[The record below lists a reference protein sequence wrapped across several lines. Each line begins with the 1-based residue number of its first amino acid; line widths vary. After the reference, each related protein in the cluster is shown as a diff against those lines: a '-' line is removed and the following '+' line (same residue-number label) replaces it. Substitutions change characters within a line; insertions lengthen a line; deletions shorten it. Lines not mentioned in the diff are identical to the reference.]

1 MNTSSTPTHDNT
13 PDGLLALSSIPQRA
27 LVRTLLVAYQERTNP
42 AKWVH
47 LLAAEFGGPVGM
59 RMNHLAMLLKAGTP
73 VADALEQTPGIL
85 APSGL
90 MAIRLASETGTL
102 SETYEALISDQGLES
117 ESTDSSW
124 QNPRSEFTRVL
135 LGFIVA
141 WFILTFMMIFIMP
154 TFEKMFEE
162 FGLELPAITRLLISV
177 SHRGGQF
184 FFFGV
189 AIFAMLFLGRLLFFG
204 EKRPQR
210 FNPFRWH
217 ERFVPPSVNL
227 LSLLTI
233 VVGSGRPIAS
243 GLETLSKCHH
253 VPQTRRRLA
262 ASCER
267 IERGEDPWATLASEK
282 ILTTKESRALS
293 VAASSDVQSWLL
305 QWLAE
310 SRFDR
315 RSIRRHLL
323 TQAIAL
329 ASLFL
334 LAAVVAWVCIAIF
347 LVLTSLIGALA

>member
-1 MNTSSTPTHDNT
+1 MSTPSSPTQNT

-27 LVRTLLVAYQERTNP
+27 LVRALLVAHQERTNP

-47 LLAAEFGGPVGM
+47 LLAAEFGGPIGM

-124 QNPRSEFTRVL
+124 RNPRSEFTRVL
-135 LGFIVA
+135 IGFIVA
-141 WFILTFMMIFIMP
+141 WFILAFMMIFIMP
-154 TFEKMFEE
+154 TFEKMFDE
-162 FGLELPAITRLLISV
+162 FGLDLPPITRSLILV
-177 SHRGGQF
+177 SHRGGEF
-184 FFFGV
+184 FFFGI
-189 AIFAMLFLGRLLFFG
+189 AILLMLVVGRLLFFG
-204 EKRPQR
+204 EKRPHR

-227 LSLLTI
+227 LSLLAI

-243 GLETLSKCHH
+243 GLETLAKCHH

-267 IERGEDPWATLASEK
+267 VERGEDPWTTLANER
-282 ILTTKESRALS
+282 ILTSRESQALS
-293 VAASSDVQSWLL
+293 VAGSSDVQAWLL

-323 TQAIAL
+323 TRAVSL
-329 ASLFL
+329 ASLLL